1 MTNNSAIFQT
11 MMNNIFWDLIAKDIM
26 IVYLDIILIFTQILK
41 EYYKVIHRVMEVLAK
56 YKLLP
61 NSINEKTTFSSQ
73 M

>member
-1 MTNNSAIFQT
+1 

-56 YKLLP
+56 YKLLS